1 MLPALHAGPA
11 PWTWVYGAQTPNF
24 SSDLA
29 LQAVGVRIRRSRSVA
44 LDGTLGVAM
53 TLYALLVSNFLDTV
67 ASLLQVM
74 MARLRKITIRA
85 IPMGKS
91 QHEDR
96 SRFQTERLRLGA
108 ISMDL
113 RGWVIPVRDSL
124 ANRTELCSGCLGSA

>member
-1 MLPALHAGPA
+1 M
-11 PWTWVYGAQTPNF
+11 
-24 SSDLA
+24 
-29 LQAVGVRIRRSRSVA
+29 RRSRSVA

-91 QHEDR
+91 QHEDPGTR
-96 SRFQTERLRLGA
+96 QSREMRL
-108 ISMDL
+108 
-113 RGWVIPVRDSL
+113 
-124 ANRTELCSGCLGSA
+124 